1 MVWLVQNCRSKIVI
15 GEDHNKFQPIRG
27 FYGPW
32 QPCWITDRNESN
44 NSWLDHANEH
54 SQSCAFLSHL
64 LKWFSRRRLK
74 CLRTTMAG
82 RQVMAKAHMTPEH
95 IFVTHLNWIYIFFHF
110 SCSKWVVYSSVCTN
124 RGSIKEMLERCL
136 ANFQGT
142 DLCSCIWWSLLHFWV
157 VRTNLFLS
165 M

>member
-1 MVWLVQNCRSKIVI
+1 MIIHDSFQFHPPCSI
-15 GEDHNKFQPIRG
+15 GKDHNKFQPIRG

-74 CLRTTMAG
+74 CLRTDDG
-82 RQVMAKAHMTPEH
+82 PTPSDGNSSH
-95 IFVTHLNWIYIFFHF
+95 DPGTHFCYTLKLSAVRNGLCTVLFAPPEAVLNKCWRDALQTFKEQICVVAEWYVPISFFP
-110 SCSKWVVYSSVCTN
+110 C
-124 RGSIKEMLERCL
+124 
-136 ANFQGT
+136 NFT
-142 DLCSCIWWSLLHFWV
+142 I
-157 VRTNLFLS
+157 
-165 M
+165 